1 MSEPRSS
8 ERLYSSSPSYW
19 ASCRLRV
26 TFNDLTAELC
36 FRAILYNIVLNIK
49 QSNTDAEIEN
59 LTNHIN
65 SHKEKLKIVSAD
77 LKQFSEKLVAIEQD
91 LSNLKEANQDI
102 VELKQIQE
110 RLADYATSLRSE
122 DSFVSSASSYIRSSV
137 SPLIISCLLLKYYS
151 S

>member
-1 MSEPRSS
+1 M
-8 ERLYSSSPSYW
+8 
-19 ASCRLRV
+19 
-26 TFNDLTAELC
+26 TAELC

>member
-1 MSEPRSS
+1 M
-8 ERLYSSSPSYW
+8 
-19 ASCRLRV
+19 
-26 TFNDLTAELC
+26 
-36 FRAILYNIVLNIK
+36 NIK

-122 DSFVSSASSYIRSSV
+122 DSFVSSSASSYIRSSV

>member
-1 MSEPRSS
+1 M
-8 ERLYSSSPSYW
+8 
-19 ASCRLRV
+19 
-26 TFNDLTAELC
+26 
-36 FRAILYNIVLNIK
+36 NIK

-122 DSFVSSASSYIRSSV
+122 DSFVSSASNYIRSSV